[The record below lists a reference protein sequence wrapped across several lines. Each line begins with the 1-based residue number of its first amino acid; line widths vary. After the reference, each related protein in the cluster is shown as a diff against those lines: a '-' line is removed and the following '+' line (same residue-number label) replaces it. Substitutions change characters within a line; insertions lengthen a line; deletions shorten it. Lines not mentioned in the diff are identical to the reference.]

1 MQLQYL
7 MTIENVL
14 GKAPILICNFFDCVC
29 DVIPIVFTFF
39 LQAPEQK
46 LQVERDYTGTKHI
59 PIFVMLPV
67 SIVYSLIR
75 FSPSRER
82 DRPCSR
88 EFATLGVCVVEHYI

>member
-67 SIVYSLIR
+67 SNVYTHSSNLVV
-75 FSPSRER
+75 
-82 DRPCSR
+82 
-88 EFATLGVCVVEHYI
+88 LGEKEMEHVRVNLQL